1 MRPRLSFSV
10 QDGISRHCVLST
22 LFSVVHYERSKQG
35 MGHNPQ
41 QPREARDKRQQMDAE
56 ERIDICGGGVE
67 FVCPLIRSPIPGG
80 YIKAH
85 KQPDCL
91 DNHHR

>member
-22 LFSVVHYERSKQG
+22 LFPVVVHYERSKQG

-41 QPREARDKRQQMDAE
+41 QTREARDKRQQMDAE
-56 ERIDICGGGVE
+56 ERIDICGGGDE
-67 FVCPLIRSPIPGG
+67 FVCPLIRSQFPV
-80 YIKAH
+80 AT
-85 KQPDCL
+85 
-91 DNHHR
+91 